1 MKFIRYILY
10 CSVFMTI
17 FILTGVLPVN
27 GAEKSGE
34 TYGKGNISITLATGT
49 PGSLGL
55 VKSLAEPFCD
65 KNNCRINWI
74 NMGSGESLDALKS
87 GKSDIIMVHAPDAEK
102 KAVKEGWAVNRQL
115 IGGNEFFILG
125 PASDPAG
132 IKDLRSVTEAYRR
145 IAEKGALFFTRNDN
159 SGTHKKE
166 MMIWEMA
173 GIKPSGS
180 WYVATNAFMEPTLKR
195 ADEEKGYFMTDSSTY
210 YARKEGVKNLKI
222 LLRGDPV
229 LLNVYHIMSVPEE
242 KRTGD
247 IYRLITG
254 FIGFVK
260 SEEGQRIIH
269 EFGMSKYGIPLYMDA
284 KQVGSAA
291 KL

>member
-1 MKFIRYILY
+1 MKFISYILY
-10 CSVFMTI
+10 CSVFLA
-17 FILTGVLPVN
+17 FFVLTGILPVK
-27 GAEKSGE
+27 GEDKSGE
-34 TYGKGNISITLATGT
+34 TYGNGKISITLATGT

-55 VKSLAEPFCD
+55 VKSLAEPFCN

-74 NMGSGESLDALKS
+74 NMGRGESLEALKS
-87 GKSDIIMVHAPDAEK
+87 GKADIIMVHAPEAEK
-102 KAVKEGWAVNRQL
+102 KAVSEGWASNRRL

-132 IKDLRSVTEAYRR
+132 IKALRSVTEAYRR

-159 SGTHKKE
+159 SGTHKNE

-180 WYVATNAFMEPTLKR
+180 WYVATNTFMEPTLKR
-195 ADEEKGYFMTDSSTY
+195 ADDENGYFMTDSSTY
-210 YARKEGVKNLKI
+210 FAIKQGVKNLEI

-229 LLNVYHIMSVPEE
+229 LINVYHIMSVPVG

-247 IYRLITG
+247 IFRLIIG

-260 SEEGQRIIH
+260 SDEGQRIIR
-269 EFGMSKYGIPLYMDA
+269 EFGMPEYGVPLYIDA

-291 KL
+291 E

>member
-1 MKFIRYILY
+1 MKFIGYILY
-10 CSVFMTI
+10 CSAFLTL
-17 FILTGVLPVN
+17 FHLTGVSAVR

-55 VKSLAEPFCD
+55 VKSLAEPFCN
-65 KNNCRINWI
+65 KNNCRIKWI
-74 NMGSGESLDALKS
+74 NMGSGESLEALKS
-87 GKSDIIMVHAPDAEK
+87 GKADIIMVHAPDAEK
-102 KAVKEGWAVNRQL
+102 KAVKAGWAVNRKL

-132 IKDLRSVTEAYRR
+132 IKGLRSVTEAYKR
-145 IAEKGALFFTRNDN
+145 IAETGVLFFTRNDN

-173 GIKPSGS
+173 GTKPSGA
-180 WYVATNAFMEPTLKR
+180 WYVATNTFMEPTLKR
-195 ADEEKGYFMTDSSTY
+195 ADDEKGYFMTDSSTY
-210 YARKEGVKNLKI
+210 YAIKQGVKNLEI
-222 LLRGDPV
+222 LLKGDPV
-229 LLNVYHIMSVPEE
+229 LINVYHIMSVPEE
-242 KRTGD
+242 KRSVD

-260 SEEGQRIIH
+260 SDEGQKIIR
-269 EFGMSKYGIPLYMDA
+269 EFGTPEYGVPLYMDA
-284 KQVGSAA
+284 KQAGSAA
-291 KL
+291 R

>member
-1 MKFIRYILY
+1 MKLSGYTLC
-10 CSVFMTI
+10 CSVFLTF
-17 FILTGVLPVN
+17 FILTGLLPVR

-34 TYGKGNISITLATGT
+34 TYGNGKNLITLATGT

-65 KNNCRINWI
+65 KNNCMVNWI
-74 NMGSGESLDALKS
+74 NMGSGESLEALKS
-87 GKSDIIMVHAPDAEK
+87 GKADIIMVHAPDAEK
-102 KAVKEGWAVNRQL
+102 KAVKAGWATNRQL

-132 IKDLRSVTEAYRR
+132 IKGVRSAAEAYKK
-145 IAEKGALFFTRNDN
+145 IAETGALFFTRNDN

-173 GIKPSGS
+173 GIKPSGA
-180 WYVATNAFMEPTLKR
+180 WYVATNAFMEQTLKR
-195 ADEEKGYFMTDSSTY
+195 ADDEKGYFMTDSSTY
-210 YARKEGVKNLKI
+210 YAIKQGVKNLEI

-229 LLNVYHIMSVPEE
+229 LINVYHIMSVPEK
-242 KRTGD
+242 KRSGD

-254 FIGFVK
+254 FIGFVV
-260 SEEGQRIIH
+260 SDEGQRIIR
-269 EFGMSKYGIPLYMDA
+269 EFGGPEYGAPLYMDA
-284 KQVGSAA
+284 KQAGSAA
-291 KL
+291 K